1 MFTRREFLSYSGAC
15 VGAGILTGCA
25 ASNPPLK
32 SIDLTAPDYKQIP
45 ASALATSVTN
55 EHHYEAVVEGKIP
68 RELNGVFYRNGPG
81 LFERN
86 GLRKRCLL
94 DGDGMIQAFRITD
107 GNVAFQNKF
116 VRTAKYIEEAA
127 AGEFLYATWTTQAP
141 GGVLSNLLGGKTK
154 SQAGITAMV
163 RRGKL
168 YAFDDSHPPYELD
181 AATLKTKGFTDL
193 GMPRNSTILYAHSK
207 IDGKSG
213 DWIFFGLEFGL
224 RVLLHITIFGKDGRL
239 KGHREI
245 KLPRPAYMHDFF
257 ATDRYLVFNLPA
269 MSIDFFEYLMGQ
281 KSFLGSMRWTPEIG
295 NIILVIDRQGDTP
308 PFQLSAE
315 PCWMWH
321 VINAYE
327 RGNEIIADF
336 IGYQNPDHIIGDD
349 PALCAVMEGRKG
361 QYNFP
366 GEIRRYIIHT
376 TRQSV
381 YSEILDK
388 GDYEFPFV
396 NPRHVCHRHRFGY
409 FANKLKG
416 EIFFTGIARVD
427 METLDSDSYRFG
439 KEVFCSE
446 PVFIPK
452 PQYLYS
458 SANNAEPG
466 WLLTEV
472 FDAGNLKTSLA
483 LLESDCLSDGPVA
496 WVHLSH
502 LMPLGLHGFWH
513 PYS

>member
-1 MFTRREFLSYSGAC
+1 
-15 VGAGILTGCA
+15 
-25 ASNPPLK
+25 
-32 SIDLTAPDYKQIP
+32 
-45 ASALATSVTN
+45 
-55 EHHYEAVVEGKIP
+55 
-68 RELNGVFYRNGPG
+68 
-81 LFERN
+81 
-86 GLRKRCLL
+86 
-94 DGDGMIQAFRITD
+94 
-107 GNVAFQNKF
+107 
-116 VRTAKYIEEAA
+116 
-127 AGEFLYATWTTQAP
+127 
-141 GGVLSNLLGGKTK
+141 
-154 SQAGITAMV
+154 
-163 RRGKL
+163 
-168 YAFDDSHPPYELD
+168 LD

-257 ATDRYLVFNLPA
+257 ATGRYLVFNLPA

-295 NIILVIDRQGDTP
+295 NIILVIDRQGDNP

-376 TRQSV
+376 TRQTV

-396 NPRHVCHRHRFGY
+396 NPQHVCHRHRFGY

-439 KEVFCSE
+439 KDVFCSE

-458 SANNAEPG
+458 SAKNAEPG

-472 FDAGNLKTSLA
+472 LDAGNLKTSLA
-483 LLESDCLSDGPVA
+483 LFESDCLSVGPVA
-496 WVHLSH
+496 WVHLYH
-502 LMPLGLHGFWH
+502 FMPLGLHGFWH
-513 PYS
+513 PYP